1 MAISKK
7 KRRRRRRIRIQI
19 ILIILVLLG
28 LGYYYFG
35 GYAQEI
41 KQIKEESTKY
51 VNGSNTD
58 TFKNDQTTTIVDIN
72 GTELASMNN
81 GDESYYLTYEEI
93 PQVFEQAIISIE
105 DKKFYDHNGV
115 DYKAILRAI
124 IAAVRK
130 GEVTQGGSTITQ
142 QLAKNV
148 FLTQDRKWERKV
160 EEIFIAIKLEEKYS
174 KQEIMEFYLNNIYFA
189 NRLYGIQAASRGYFN
204 RDAKYLTL
212 SEVAFLCAIPNNPSL
227 YDPLTNMDATLE
239 RRDLILQNMYE
250 DGKISL
256 SEYKNALAE
265 EIVLD
270 IPEDEKNDYEE
281 TYITNCAIRALMQAD
296 GFEFEVSFDSEE
308 EEDQYDIE
316 YAEEYAQCQEDLI
329 TGGYTVYTSINP
341 KLQKKL
347 QKAVNKELKSFK
359 KKNDEGIYELQGAAV
374 CINNSTGYVS
384 AIVGGRSQDYEGYTL
399 NRAYQSFRQ
408 PGSAIKPLLVYTPS
422 LEQGYTPDTIVED
435 KKIEDG
441 PKNADGSYSG
451 KIKLRTAV
459 ALSKNTVAWQLFDEL
474 GPANG
479 LEYLL
484 NMNFSHIEEDD
495 YRLASAL
502 GGFTT
507 GVSAVEMA
515 SGYATLINDG
525 TYRAPTC
532 VMEIV
537 DSDGNQVE
545 FERET
550 TQIYKKNACRMMTS
564 MLETVLESGTGKGL
578 ALSDMSCAG
587 KTGTTN
593 ENKDGWFVGYTPYYT
608 TSVWVGYDIPKK
620 LTNLQGSSYPGQIW
634 KNFMEQANQGLDN
647 QEFASYTEQ
656 LTSDEEETEN
666 DD

>member
-1 MAISKK
+1 MASAKK
-7 KRRRRRRIRIQI
+7 KRRRKRRIRIQI

-28 LGYYYFG
+28 LAYYYLG
-35 GYAQEI
+35 GYAEEI
-41 KQIKEESTKY
+41 SQIKEEATRY

-58 TFKNDQTTTIVDIN
+58 TFKTDQTTTIVDIN
-72 GTELASMNN
+72 GKELASMNA

-105 DKKFYDHNGV
+105 DKKFYSHNGV

-124 IAAVRK
+124 IAAVRR

-142 QLAKNV
+142 QLAKNI
-148 FLTQDRKWERKV
+148 FLTQDRNWERKV

-174 KQEIMEFYLNNIYFA
+174 KQQIMEYYLNNIYFA

-250 DGKISL
+250 DGKISA
-256 SEYKNALAE
+256 SEYKSAIAE

-270 IPEDEKNDYEE
+270 VPEDETNDYEE
-281 TYITNCAIRALMQAD
+281 TYITNCAIRALMAAD
-296 GFEFEVSFDSEE
+296 GFEFEVAFDSDE
-308 EEDQYDIE
+308 EEDKYDIA
-316 YAEEYAQCQEDLI
+316 YAEEYAKCQEDLL
-329 TGGYTVYTSINP
+329 TGGYTVYTSIDP
-341 KLQKKL
+341 KIQKQL
-347 QKAVNKELKSFK
+347 QKAVNQELKSFK
-359 KKNDEGIYELQGAAV
+359 AKNDEGIYKLQGAAV
-374 CINNSTGYVS
+374 CINNATGYVS
-384 AIVGGRSQDYEGYTL
+384 AIVGGRSQQHDGYTL

-408 PGSAIKPLLVYTPS
+408 PGSSIKPLLVYTPC
-422 LEQGYTPDTIVED
+422 LELGYTPDTIVED

-441 PKNADGSYSG
+441 PKNSSGTYSG
-451 KIKLRTAV
+451 KITLRTAV
-459 ALSKNTVAWQLFDEL
+459 AQSKNTVAWQLFEEL
-474 GPANG
+474 TPVIGFQ
-479 LEYLL
+479 YLL
-484 NMNFSHIEEDD
+484 DMNYSHIEDDD

-507 GVSAVEMA
+507 GVSALEMA
-515 SGYATLINDG
+515 AGYATLENDG
-525 TYRAPTC
+525 VYRAPTC

-537 DSDGNQVE
+537 DSEGNQVE

-550 TQIYKKNACRMMTS
+550 KQIYKKNASRMMTS
-564 MLETVLESGTGKGL
+564 MLETVMQSGTGQGL
-578 ALSDMSCAG
+578 ALEDMSCAG

-608 TSVWVGYDIPKK
+608 TSVWVGYDLPKE
-620 LTNLQGSSYPGQIW
+620 LTDLQGSSYPGKIW
-634 KNFMEQANQGLDN
+634 NTFMEKIHENLEN
-647 QEFASYTEQ
+647 QEFASYTKE
-656 LTSDEEETEN
+656 LSNEEETQ
-666 DD
+666 